1 MYFFFSV
8 PQFILD
14 SHAQQNQ
21 YVNII
26 VTQPRRL
33 AAQSVAKRVCR
44 ERGLSDIMNEN
55 IFFKKVN
62 TILLS
67 QVGH

>member
-1 MYFFFSV
+1 MLSLVKYFKKYLFHFSV

-44 ERGLSDIMNEN
+44 ERGWPLVSD
-55 IFFKKVN
+55 K
-62 TILLS
+62 
-67 QVGH
+67 

>member
-1 MYFFFSV
+1 MLSLVKYFKKYLFYFSV

-44 ERGLSDIMNEN
+44 ERGWPLVSD
-55 IFFKKVN
+55 K
-62 TILLS
+62 
-67 QVGH
+67 

>member
-1 MYFFFSV
+1 MLSLVKYFKKYLFSV

-44 ERGLSDIMNEN
+44 ERGWPLVSD
-55 IFFKKVN
+55 K
-62 TILLS
+62 
-67 QVGH
+67 